1 MFNFNPKEDKFFV
14 TLVEEADNIQ
24 KSAILLEEA
33 FKNLEEKERIAQRIG
48 ELEHKGDV
56 LVHDSIIELNDA
68 FITPIDREDIFRMI
82 KKMDNILDDIDSA
95 ANRLIMYNIT
105 KVSKEALELCKMII
119 EITNELLELMKELK
133 KIGKKNLMVE
143 KIKEINSIEHKG
155 DRLYRKTITNLFKET
170 DPIEIIKWKD
180 IYLMLE
186 NTLDNCEQV
195 AAIVEG
201 VVMKHA

>member
-1 MFNFNPKEDKFFV
+1 MFNFNPKEDKFFM
-14 TLVEEADNIQ
+14 TFVEEADNIY
-24 KSAILLEEA
+24 KSAILLKKGFENLQDKEA
-33 FKNLEEKERIAQRIG
+33 ISKEIG
-48 ELEHKGDV
+48 ELEHKGDL

-95 ANRLIMYNIT
+95 ANRLIMYNINEVT
-105 KVSKEALELCKMII
+105 EESLEMCNMII
-119 EITNELLELMKELK
+119 EITEELLELMKEMK

-143 KIKEINSIEHKG
+143 KIKSINNIEHRG
-155 DRLYRKTITNLFKET
+155 DKLYRKTITNLFKKT

-180 IYLMLE
+180 IYYILE
-186 NTLDNCEQV
+186 NTLDNCEQIS
-195 AAIVEG
+195 AIVEG